1 MNASTPIP
9 PCPRCGAPIP
19 PDAPRGLCPRCVLA
33 GVADSTDS
41 GRPPG
46 RRQPP
51 SLEAV
56 RSAFP
61 ALEVL
66 ELIGSG
72 GMGFVYSAR
81 QPHLDRLVALKLL
94 PVAPDSDPAFAERF
108 AREGRLLARL
118 NHPHIVAVYE
128 YGQVPGFCYL
138 ILEFVDGVN
147 LRQAME
153 SGRFSPAEAL
163 AIVPK
168 ICEALQY
175 AHEQGVLHRD
185 IKPENLLLDT
195 RGRVKIADFGIAK
208 MVGDR
213 VTDIT
218 LTAAGARLGTPHYMA
233 PEQIESP
240 SAVDHRAD
248 IYSLGV
254 VFYELLTGELPLG
267 RFGPPS
273 SKASLDA
280 RIDDIVMRALA
291 KERELRQQSAGE
303 VKTQVEGLEGGYPVH
318 AAFSRAY
325 RHQGFGGTASFEYQ
339 SKRTIGGL
347 PWIHIVSGIDPKTGR
362 AREARG
368 VLALGP
374 RARGVVAVG
383 GSARGVVA
391 FGGGAM
397 GGIAFGGF
405 AVGGVA
411 IGGFAVGLFSFG
423 GFALALLL
431 AMGGLAVGWEAFGG
445 LAIGHRALGGLAYSS
460 VLSATLLGWER
471 ELLNWLPW
479 LWLPTT
485 LILMVVMMGSMAL
498 TLWAARRQG
507 HAPGT
512 ARTPEAR
519 PNPWP
524 HRLYW
529 LILGSLS
536 VLASAMIAGL
546 GVPILSRSASGP
558 WGVMNPG
565 WARTLVTLLGL
576 LPVFVGAGV
585 VVRFRQTRPVRE
597 RAIPVSEWSPWP
609 KRIFFAILF
618 LIVVPI
624 LLLVLGLILAWIWE
638 RPRPMADPVPI
649 KTPAAARLEVHLP
662 VSLAAGQATLTVAKV
677 WSNGVPRILAGG
689 GTPILSGVPTYPLGN
704 SVPSAPARSEIEL
717 VYGLIG
723 LRSPGYWIL
732 TTSFGSLLTTSV
744 GSHAELAIPKEVNLV
759 SAKPTPVRVEAGER
773 ARRWLFLPE
782 DCDPARIRILG
793 GKWTYVPW
801 GGGEERWLNGISVDV
816 EPQGLG
822 DLDKA
827 IALAAERWDGMMRA
841 RDQARLR
848 TGEPVP
854 GEASPEELDRQVLE
868 ARKQLEALQRT
879 GSGSDST
886 SP

>member
-1 MNASTPIP
+1 M
-9 PCPRCGAPIP
+9 
-19 PDAPRGLCPRCVLA
+19 CPRCVLA

-41 GRPPG
+41 GRLPH

-51 SLEAV
+51 SLDAV

-81 QPHLDRLVALKLL
+81 QPQLDRTVALKLL

-128 YGQVPGFCYL
+128 FGEVPGFCYL

-153 SGRFSPAEAL
+153 SGRFSPSEAL

-185 IKPENLLLDT
+185 IKPENLLLDS

-218 LTAAGARLGTPHYMA
+218 LTASGARLGTPHYMA
-233 PEQIESP
+233 PEQIEAP

-280 RIDDIVMRALA
+280 RIDEIVMRALA

-303 VKTQVEGLEGGYPVH
+303 VKTQVEGLEGGSPVRG
-318 AAFSRAY
+318 AFSWA
-325 RHQGFGGTASFEYQ
+325 HDHSTFGGGASFEYKSQ
-339 SKRTIGGL
+339 RTVGGL

-362 AREARG
+362 SREARG

-374 RARGVVAVG
+374 RARGVFAVG
-383 GSARGVVA
+383 GSARGIVA

-397 GGIAFGGF
+397 GVIAFGGF

-411 IGGFAVGLFSFG
+411 IGGFAAGLFSFG

-431 AMGGLAVGWEAFGG
+431 ALGGFAVGSEAFGG
-445 LAIGHRALGGLAYSS
+445 VAVGHRALGGLVYSG
-460 VLSATLLGWER
+460 VPGMTTLGWER
-471 ELLNWLPW
+471 AVLNWLPW
-479 LWLPTT
+479 IWAPLLLVT
-485 LILMVVMMGSMAL
+485 LVVTMGSVAL

-507 HAPGT
+507 QLRKAG
-512 ARTPEAR
+512 RTLEHR

-529 LILGSLS
+529 LILGSLA
-536 VLASAMIAGL
+536 VLGSAVIAAL
-546 GVPILSRSASGP
+546 GVPMLSRSASGP
-558 WGVMNPG
+558 WEMMNPG
-565 WARTLVTLLGL
+565 WAKTLVTLLGL
-576 LPVFVGAGV
+576 LPAFVGAGV
-585 VVRFRQTRPVRE
+585 VIRFRQTRPGPE
-597 RAIPVSEWSPWP
+597 RAIPISEWSPWA

-624 LLLVLGLILAWIWE
+624 LLLVLGLILPPMLA
-638 RPRPMADPVPI
+638 RPRPMVEPVSI
-649 KTPAAARLEVHLP
+649 SNSAVAQKEVHLL
-662 VSLAAGQATLTVAKV
+662 VSFPAGQASRIVVKV
-677 WSNGVPRILAGG
+677 WSNGVPQTLRSAGFALKPGWG
-689 GTPILSGVPTYPLGN
+689 GAKPMDLSFALTSGNTPGSWHIST
-704 SVPSAPARSEIEL
+704 
-717 VYGLIG
+717 LIG
-723 LRSPGYWIL
+723 S
-732 TTSFGSLLTTSV
+732 T
-744 GSHAELAIPKEVNLV
+744 AELSIPEDLAMAEVV
-759 SAKPTPVRVEAGER
+759 PGPVRLQLGQR
-773 ARRWLFLPE
+773 ARRWLFVPVECELTQ
-782 DCDPARIRILG
+782 IHVSG
-793 GKWTYVPW
+793 GKGSYRTRE
-801 GGGEERWLNGISVDV
+801 GNEQRWLNGISVDI
-816 EPQGLG
+816 EPQDAL
-822 DLDKA
+822 DLDDA
-827 IALAAERWDGMMRA
+827 VALAAERLDGLMRA
-841 RDQARLR
+841 QERARLR
-848 TGEPVP
+848 TGDPVP
-854 GEASPEELDRQVLE
+854 GETSPEELDRQVLG
-868 ARKQLEALQRT
+868 ARKLLEALQRT
-879 GSGSDST
+879 SSGGDFT

>member
-1 MNASTPIP
+1 MAE
-9 PCPRCGAPIP
+9 
-19 PDAPRGLCPRCVLA
+19 
-33 GVADSTDS
+33 STDS
-41 GRPPG
+41 ARPPG
-46 RRQPP
+46 RRPP
-51 SLEAV
+51 PPLDAV

-72 GMGFVYSAR
+72 GMGFVYAAR
-81 QPHLDRLVALKLL
+81 QPHLDRRVALKLL

-163 AIVPK
+163 AIVPR

-185 IKPENLLLDT
+185 IKPENLLLDS

-218 LTAAGARLGTPHYMA
+218 LTASGARLGTPHYMA

-280 RIDDIVMRALA
+280 RIDEIVMRALA

-303 VKTQVEGLEGGYPVH
+303 VKTQVEGLEGGSPVQG
-318 AAFSRAY
+318 AFSWAQD
-325 RHQGFGGTASFEYQ
+325 HSTFGGRGAFEYK
-339 SKRTIGGL
+339 SRRTIGGL

-374 RARGVVAVG
+374 RARGVFAVG

-397 GGIAFGGF
+397 GVVAFGGF
-405 AVGGVA
+405 AFGGVA

-431 AMGGLAVGWEAFGG
+431 ALGGFAVGSEAFGG
-445 LAIGHRALGGLAYSS
+445 LAVGFRALGGLVYSGVPMTS
-460 VLSATLLGWER
+460 LGWER
-471 ELLNWLPW
+471 TVLNWLPW
-479 LWLPTT
+479 IWAPLLLVT
-485 LILMVVMMGSMAL
+485 LVVMVGSIAL

-507 HAPGT
+507 QLRETGRP
-512 ARTPEAR
+512 PEVR

-529 LILGSLS
+529 LIVGSFMI
-536 VLASAMIAGL
+536 VGSAVISGVGL
-546 GVPILSRSASGP
+546 PILMRSIAVE
-558 WGVMNPG
+558 WGQMHPG
-565 WARTLVTLLGL
+565 WFRPMTILLGW
-576 LPVFVGAGV
+576 LPALVGGFVV
-585 VVRFRQTRPVRE
+585 LRYRQTRPTSS
-597 RAIPVSEWSPWP
+597 RATPVSEWNPWP
-609 KRIFFAILF
+609 KRIFMGILI
-618 LIVVPI
+618 LVVIPF
-624 LLLVLGLILAWIWE
+624 LLLMIGLLVPRMMA
-638 RPRPMADPVPI
+638 RPRPMPDPLPVPGS
-649 KTPAAARLEVHLP
+649 AALHFEPHLL
-662 VSLAAGQATLTVAKV
+662 VSLPAGQETRIAVKV
-677 WSNGVPRILAGG
+677 WRNGVPRTLQGAGFTLKPG
-689 GTPILSGVPTYPLGN
+689 IVGDRPMDLSFALTAGDLPGTWSISTPVG
-704 SVPSAPARSEIEL
+704 
-717 VYGLIG
+717 
-723 LRSPGYWIL
+723 
-732 TTSFGSLLTTSV
+732 TS
-744 GSHAELAIPKEVNLV
+744 AELAIPEDLDLAEVV
-759 SAKPTPVRVEAGER
+759 SGPVRLRAGER
-773 ARRWLFLPE
+773 TRRWLFVPVE
-782 DCDPARIRILG
+782 CDLTQIHVSG
-793 GKWTYVPW
+793 EKWSYRTL
-801 GGGEERWLNGISVDV
+801 GGGEERPINGISVDI
-816 EPQGLG
+816 EPQDAG
-822 DLDKA
+822 DLDDA
-827 IALAAERWDGMMRA
+827 ILMAAQRLDELMRA
-841 RDQARLR
+841 QDR
-848 TGEPVP
+848 THLGPGEP
-854 GEASPEELDRQVLE
+854 GSAEATSEDLDRQVLE
-868 ARKQLEALQRT
+868 ARKQLEALQRAA
-879 GSGSDST
+879 SGSEST
-886 SP
+886 LP

>member
-41 GRPPG
+41 GRLPH
-46 RRQPP
+46 RRQTP
-51 SLEAV
+51 SLDTV

-81 QPHLDRLVALKLL
+81 QPQLDRMVALKLL

-185 IKPENLLLDT
+185 IKPENLLLDI

-218 LTAAGARLGTPHYMA
+218 LTASGARLGTPHYMA

-303 VKTQVEGLEGGYPVH
+303 VKTQVEGLEGGRPVPGT
-318 AAFSRAY
+318 FSGA
-325 RHQGFGGTASFEYQ
+325 QDPSTFGGGTSFEYK
-339 SKRTIGGL
+339 SRRSIGGL
-347 PWIHIVSGIDPKTGR
+347 PWLHIVSGIDPKTGR

-374 RARGVVAVG
+374 RARGVFAVG
-383 GSARGVVA
+383 GSARGIVA

-397 GGIAFGGF
+397 GVVAFGGF
-405 AVGGVA
+405 AFGGVA
-411 IGGFAVGLFSFG
+411 IGGFAAGLFSFG

-431 AMGGLAVGWEAFGG
+431 AMGGFAVGAEAVGGLAVG
-445 LAIGHRALGGLAYSS
+445 LRALGGLVYSGVPGMTS
-460 VLSATLLGWER
+460 LGWER
-471 ELLNWLPW
+471 AVLNWLPW
-479 LWLPTT
+479 IWVPLSLVILVVTT
-485 LILMVVMMGSMAL
+485 GSVAL
-498 TLWAARRQG
+498 TFWAARRQR
-507 HAPGT
+507 HVRGT
-512 ARTPEAR
+512 GRPPEVR

-529 LILGSLS
+529 LILGSLA
-536 VLASAMIAGL
+536 VLGSAMIAAL
-546 GVPILSRSASGP
+546 GVPMLSRSASGP

-576 LPVFVGAGV
+576 LPMFVGAWV
-585 VVRFRQTRPVRE
+585 VIRFRQTRPGPE
-597 RAIPVSEWSPWP
+597 RAIPVSQWSPWP
-609 KRIFFAILF
+609 KRIFLSIALVVIL
-618 LIVVPI
+618 P
-624 LLLVLGLILAWIWE
+624 LLLIAVGLLVPLLALRRVPPPAPVAPTTNEAMTRPHQTPEDPIPKFFGSLTMEIPMGQTVLE
-638 RPRPMADPVPI
+638 TMR
-649 KTPAAARLEVHLP
+649 H
-662 VSLAAGQATLTVAKV
+662 
-677 WSNGVPRILAGG
+677 WSNGVWRALPVTNSVFPWVGEPRVHSSGSWKESLNTQLLLPTPGQSNFWLGLISEGDPIAIGFPEGYAPRHSQIELRLDANSVTNVWLFPDARMELPGHQEPQSGIEVVLKTRASVPADRQYRELATSILKLRSQRRQAAGRLEMLQRRISWDKTVTAEEIERASAALNELDLQIHEAVRKLTPLADEVVG
-689 GTPILSGVPTYPLGN
+689 KSGTPY
-704 SVPSAPARSEIEL
+704 
-717 VYGLIG
+717 
-723 LRSPGYWIL
+723 SP
-732 TTSFGSLLTTSV
+732 
-744 GSHAELAIPKEVNLV
+744 
-759 SAKPTPVRVEAGER
+759 
-773 ARRWLFLPE
+773 
-782 DCDPARIRILG
+782 
-793 GKWTYVPW
+793 
-801 GGGEERWLNGISVDV
+801 
-816 EPQGLG
+816 
-822 DLDKA
+822 
-827 IALAAERWDGMMRA
+827 
-841 RDQARLR
+841 
-848 TGEPVP
+848 
-854 GEASPEELDRQVLE
+854 
-868 ARKQLEALQRT
+868 
-879 GSGSDST
+879 
-886 SP
+886 